1 MKQGQVLVKSFTL
14 ETNEFQFD
22 TVTLDDLQSDYATVI
37 DDILCNECIS
47 WYFIGILFDD
57 GFSEALVTQSCFTAL
72 SFIDSFKEVSN
83 LEGISIF
90 EFDNL
95 QGALDIQK
103 EVFESKM
110 L

>member
-1 MKQGQVLVKSFTL
+1 MKQILVKSFTL
-14 ETNEFQFD
+14 KTMEIQLD
-22 TVTLDDLQSDYATVI
+22 SITLEDLQSEYATVI
-37 DDILCNECIS
+37 DDILENECIS

-57 GFSEALVTQSCFTAL
+57 GFSEVLVTQSCFTAL
-72 SFIDSFKEVSN
+72 SFIDSFSEVSN

-95 QGALDIQK
+95 QSALDVQK
-103 EVFESKM
+103 EVLESKM

>member
-1 MKQGQVLVKSFTL
+1 MKQGQILVKSFTL
-14 ETNEFQFD
+14 ETNDFQLD
-22 TVTLDDLQSDYATVI
+22 TITLEDLQSDFRTVI

-57 GFSEALVTQSCFTAL
+57 GFSEVLVTQSCFTAL
-72 SFIDSFKEVSN
+72 SFIESFNEVSN
-83 LEGISIF
+83 LDCISIF

-95 QGALDIQK
+95 QAALDVHK
-103 EVFESKM
+103 EVLESKM